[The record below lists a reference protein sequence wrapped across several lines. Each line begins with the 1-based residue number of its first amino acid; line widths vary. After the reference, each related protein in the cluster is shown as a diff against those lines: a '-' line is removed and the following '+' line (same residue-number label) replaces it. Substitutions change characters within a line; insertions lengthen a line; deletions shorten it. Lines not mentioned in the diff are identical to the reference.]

1 MRPRVGVSACLLGES
16 VRHDGRHKRSEPVLE
31 LAKAFELVPICPE
44 VEIGLGVPRE
54 PIQLERR
61 EGVTKLLGVTSRRD
75 HTEAMTSFAARKLS
89 ELSGLSGYVLKSR
102 SPSCGLV
109 DTPLIGTDEKGSGL
123 FAAAL
128 RAAYPSLPIVDE
140 RSLED
145 PEACARFVA
154 LVRAYPTGV

>member
-16 VRHDGRHKRSEPVLE
+16 VRYDGRDKRSELVLE
-31 LAKAFELVPICPE
+31 LARTFELVPICPE

-75 HTEAMTSFAARKLS
+75 HTGAMTSFTARKLP
-89 ELSGLSGYVLKSR
+89 ELSGLSGYVLKSK
-102 SPSCGLV
+102 SPSCGLT

-123 FAAAL
+123 FTAAL
-128 RAAYPSLPIVDE
+128 RAAFPLLPVEDE

-145 PEACARFVA
+145 PEVRARFVA
-154 LVRAYPTGV
+154 RVLAHRRS